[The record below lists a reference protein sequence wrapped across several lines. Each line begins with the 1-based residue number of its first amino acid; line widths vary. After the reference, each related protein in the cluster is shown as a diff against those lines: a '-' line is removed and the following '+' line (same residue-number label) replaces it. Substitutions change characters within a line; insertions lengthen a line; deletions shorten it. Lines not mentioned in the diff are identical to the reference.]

1 MFTCDWKAGK
11 WIESWKAGKW
21 IESWKEDWRERDKRG
36 ELYLLKFL
44 FDFFWVDLGHPG
56 QLIWPV
62 TWLLD
67 QVDYRVRFQNYDVT

>member
-1 MFTCDWKAGK
+1 
-11 WIESWKAGKW
+11 
-21 IESWKEDWRERDKRG
+21 
-36 ELYLLKFL
+36 LYLLKFL